1 MITER
6 EYLDAIKIINEYT
19 EQVKKQTEE
28 VLKRTGITKTPKQLH
43 LDWDTYFPT
52 MEVRLWNI
60 LRSAFRDKR
69 ICDITKKE
77 FLSIRTAG
85 MKSWSELCDITGNNE
100 Y

>member
-19 EQVKKQTEE
+19 EQVKKKTEK
-28 VLKRTGITKTPKQLH
+28 VLKTIGVTKTPKELH
-43 LDWDTYFPT
+43 LDWYIHFPK

-60 LRSAFRDKR
+60 LKR
-69 ICDITKKE
+69 NFENTRLCDITIRD
-77 FLSIRTAG
+77 FLSVRLAG
-85 MKSWSELCDITGNNE
+85 KKSWSELCEIIGKE